1 MTYKDITKAKDRP
14 NACKDEKGRLRVAAA
29 VGIAPNTLSR
39 VEALV
44 GAGVDA
50 IAIDTAH
57 GHTKSVIEIL
67 REIKKIFPGHRGCG
81 RQYWYR

>member
-57 GHTKSVIEIL
+57 GHTKECD
-67 REIKKIFPGHRGCG
+67 RDTQGDKEDFPGHRGCC
-81 RQYWYR
+81 R